1 MLLKNSTSPGGSLE
15 FLSIPD
21 HSKTLYITHPRLGWN
36 QVLCSSFSCLTLVSP
51 VVILFPSGPLKE
63 DCHWHKQICPW
74 LHQMLYFSLS
84 SSEPD
89 TSGFTLQ
96 LETLCPGLQIIAL
109 PPSQMP
115 SSSILKC
122 VSGLGLC
129 PYTFNSLLH
138 NEILWKPYSARVWSL
153 YGCQTEWGNR
163 TEVCQQTE
171 QGSHPWRTHF
181 ASLPRFVSRIRI
193 PGGVAQKRWVSRIC
207 NLKMGKEGNLYG
219 KAKWK

>member
-153 YGCQTEWGNR
+153 YGCVRLSGATGLKCASRQNR
-163 TEVCQQTE
+163 VHIREELTLLPFPDLF
-171 QGSHPWRTHF
+171 QGYGYLEGW
-181 ASLPRFVSRIRI
+181 PRRDESVGYVI
-193 PGGVAQKRWVSRIC
+193 
-207 NLKMGKEGNLYG
+207 
-219 KAKWK
+219 